1 MISDDRRY
9 RLPGS
14 RMAVSTVGDWA
25 RAMVGASWY
34 LGPWGWRLLHAARRG
49 RRKKLHALERQWAEA
64 VRGFLRIR
72 LRIDGWDHVD
82 PSESYVVT
90 PLHEGFADVLALL
103 TLPLDLRFVAR
114 DELFEWPTLGR
125 YLRDSSQIVVPT
137 SGGRT
142 AYRELLRRS
151 ASIFAAGESLVLYPQ
166 GGILGIESAF
176 WPGAFRLAA
185 NFNRPVLPVV
195 LTGSHR
201 VWEYP
206 YSPLLRFG
214 QTMTMQVLEPIT
226 PTEAVGEA
234 GDLEREMKR
243 LALASSVPPRRFD
256 PEVDGYWDDY
266 HYEIDPDF
274 PQVAELVARH
284 RAGRS

>member
-1 MISDDRRY
+1 
-9 RLPGS
+9 
-14 RMAVSTVGDWA
+14 MAVSTAGDWA
-25 RAMVGASWY
+25 RTMAGASWY
-34 LGPWGWRLLHAARRG
+34 LGPWGWRLRLAARRG
-49 RRKKLHALERQWAEA
+49 RRKKLHAMERQWAEA

-72 LRIDGWDHVD
+72 LRIDGWDNVD

-137 SGGRT
+137 SAGRT

-151 ASIFAAGESLVLYPQ
+151 AAVFATGESLVLYPQ
-166 GGILGIESAF
+166 GAILGIESAF

-185 NFNRPVLPVV
+185 NFDRPVLPVV

-226 PTEAVGEA
+226 PTQAVGEA
-234 GDLEREMKR
+234 SDLEREMKQ

-266 HYEIDPDF
+266 DYEIDPDF